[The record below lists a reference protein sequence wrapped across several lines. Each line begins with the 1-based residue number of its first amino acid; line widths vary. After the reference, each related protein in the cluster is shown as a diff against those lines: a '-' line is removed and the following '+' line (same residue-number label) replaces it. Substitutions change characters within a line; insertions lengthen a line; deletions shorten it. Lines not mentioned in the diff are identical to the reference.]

1 MQFREGI
8 GKVLLEKLVEI
19 LRQENGELLASLAP
33 DKLYTSVTRGKEEIT
48 AVGGLRKFCLLYPAD
63 LEFIADTGG
72 RCRIR
77 LRRSCTFDVPSWPL
91 QDGVGDSPKSGRDGR
106 KRDDADGA
114 ISQRDSA
121 GRGNGA
127 AIDGEGASDEPRK
140 PVGGEI
146 RRTAA
151 VERLVGILRAEGGD
165 MSATQATSKLY
176 KALPRAKEDVVAA
189 GGLRKFCELFPVD
202 LEFVADLQGRCRI
215 RARRATKG
223 SRGSGRAERAAKEAQ
238 ADSKASS
245 RSSSAAPRPSSQSG
259 QAAVGILPGG
269 GALATVGGG
278 AGGQIA
284 CGGDSSAAAAAAAA
298 AVAAGTLP
306 EMGVNMP
313 ISREAT
319 TTLQRLVGILRGEGG
334 EMYAARAPEVRS
346 DYSDIRLVP
355 LRWF

>member
-77 LRRSCTFDVPSWPL
+77 LRRSCTFDVPLWPL
-91 QDGVGDSPKSGRDGR
+91 QDGIADSPMSGRDGR
-106 KRDDADGA
+106 KRDEADGGTF
-114 ISQRDSA
+114 QRDAA
-121 GRGNGA
+121 GRGNGVVT
-127 AIDGEGASDEPRK
+127 DGEGALEEPRK
-140 PVGGEI
+140 PAGGEV

-176 KALPRAKEDVVAA
+176 KALPRAKEEVVAA

-223 SRGSGRAERAAKEAQ
+223 SRGSGRAERAAKESQ
-238 ADSKASS
+238 GDSKASS
-245 RSSSAAPRPSSQSG
+245 RSSSAAPRSSLQSG
-259 QAAVGILPGG
+259 QVMVGILP
-269 GALATVGGG
+269 VGGLALG
-278 AGGQIA
+278 AANVQIA
-284 CGGDSSAAAAAAAA
+284 FGGDSAAAAAAAA
-298 AVAAGTLP
+298 AVTAGTLP

-334 EMYAARAPEVRS
+334 EMYAARAPEVS
-346 DYSDIRLVP
+346 
-355 LRWF
+355 FH